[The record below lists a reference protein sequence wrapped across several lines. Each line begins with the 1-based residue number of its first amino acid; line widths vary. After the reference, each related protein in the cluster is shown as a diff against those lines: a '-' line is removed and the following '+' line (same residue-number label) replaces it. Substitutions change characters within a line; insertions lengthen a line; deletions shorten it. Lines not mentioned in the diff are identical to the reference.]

1 MFPNRLE
8 CSNIRYILN
17 WMSALVLATRYNIYS
32 SSGDCDF
39 MEIIKKFQIMLD
51 LFPLP
56 GQGGLVSQVVQSMDN
71 SQVTDSYG
79 NQPPETWPVS
89 H

>member
-39 MEIIKKFQIMLD
+39 MEIIKKIPDYVGFVP
-51 LFPLP
+51 FAWP
-56 GQGGLVSQVVQSMDN
+56 GWSCVPGCTEHG
-71 SQVTDSYG
+71 
-79 NQPPETWPVS
+79 
-89 H
+89 